1 MHVYGVTT
9 LYKVSLLHHQMT
21 TNSTVNR
28 TLACVIIITE
38 IIPLVYELIKS
49 KINELLI

>member
-1 MHVYGVTT
+1 MHIYGVTT

-28 TLACVIIITE
+28 TLACVIITE